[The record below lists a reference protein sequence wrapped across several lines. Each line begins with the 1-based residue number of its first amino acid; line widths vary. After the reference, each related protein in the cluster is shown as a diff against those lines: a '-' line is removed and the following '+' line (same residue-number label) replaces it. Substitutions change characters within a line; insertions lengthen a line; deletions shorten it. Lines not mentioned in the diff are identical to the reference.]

1 MPNAAG
7 RTLGWMIAPDGFAV
21 PDSIEPVIGWRAW
34 ALAPTPDGRPE
45 LRPIIYAGERWP
57 AGEPARAECPPH
69 ASSGHHAPEADCS
82 CGLYAVDGL
91 DRLPAVTGRDVT
103 VIGSVSMWGTL
114 IEHESG
120 LRAELA
126 YPDRLRLV
134 CGMCWH
140 ASVFSPDVVGVSR
153 TSRGTL
159 LALCERHARGTDGS
173 QPDPK
178 MLEREL
184 LSAYAADPLPN
195 EAVSA
200 VAAAWSHPTRR
211 ARRSWARMS
220 PASALMGV
228 LFFGV
233 FLALMALASTVR

>member
-1 MPNAAG
+1 MS
-7 RTLGWMIAPDGFAV
+7 APGGFAV
-21 PDSIEPVIGWRAW
+21 PDSIEPVTGWRAW
-34 ALAPTPDGRPE
+34 ALAQTPDGRPE

-69 ASSGHHAPEADCS
+69 ASSGHRAPEADCS

-134 CGMCWH
+134 CGVCWH
-140 ASVFSPDVVGVSR
+140 AGVFSPDVVGVTT
-153 TSRGTL
+153 TSRATL
-159 LALCERHARGTDGS
+159 LAVCDRHVRAAS
-173 QPDPK
+173 DPEPGPAA
-178 MLEREL
+178 LEREL
-184 LSAYAADPLPN
+184 LLAYAVDPLP
-195 EAVSA
+195 EDAVSG

-211 ARRSWARMS
+211 ARRPWARTS
-220 PASALMGV
+220 PASAAMGV

-233 FLALMALASTVR
+233 FLALMALASAVR

>member
-1 MPNAAG
+1 MDVSASG
-7 RTLGWMIAPDGFAV
+7 GFAV
-21 PDSIEPVIGWRAW
+21 PDSIEPVTAWRAW
-34 ALAPTPDGRPE
+34 ALAQTPDGRPE

-69 ASSGHHAPEADCS
+69 ASSGHRAPEADCS

-103 VIGSVSMWGTL
+103 VIGSVSIWGTL

-159 LALCERHARGTDGS
+159 LALCERHTRGADGS
-173 QPDPK
+173 EPDLW
-178 MLEREL
+178 MMEQEL
-184 LSAYAADPLPN
+184 LSAYGVGALPDD
-195 EAVSA
+195 AVSA

-220 PASALMGV
+220 PASAAMGV

-233 FLALMALASTVR
+233 FLALMAFASTVR

>member
-1 MPNAAG
+1 MS
-7 RTLGWMIAPDGFAV
+7 APDGFAV
-21 PDSIEPVIGWRAW
+21 PDSIEPVTGWRAW
-34 ALAPTPDGRPE
+34 ALARSPDGRPE
-45 LRPIIYAGERWP
+45 LRPIIYAGERWL
-57 AGEPARAECPPH
+57 AGAVARAECPPH

-120 LRAELA
+120 LRAEFA

-140 ASVFSPDVVGVSR
+140 AGVFSTDVVGVST

-159 LALCERHARGTDGS
+159 LALCERHARGATASEAG
-173 QPDPK
+173 PAE
-178 MLEREL
+178 LERGL
-184 LSAYAADPLPN
+184 LSAYGVEPLPAD
-195 EAVSA
+195 AVSA
-200 VAAAWSHPTRR
+200 VATAWNHPTRR

-220 PASALMGV
+220 PASAAMGV

-233 FLALMALASTVR
+233 FLALMALASAVR

>member
-1 MPNAAG
+1 M
-7 RTLGWMIAPDGFAV
+7 
-21 PDSIEPVIGWRAW
+21 
-34 ALAPTPDGRPE
+34 TPDGRPE

-57 AGEPARAECPPH
+57 AGAVARAECPPH

-120 LRAELA
+120 LRAEFA

-140 ASVFSPDVVGVSR
+140 AGAFSPDVVGVST

-159 LALCERHARGTDGS
+159 LALCDRHARGATASEPG
-173 QPDPK
+173 PVE
-178 MLEREL
+178 LEREL
-184 LSAYAADPLPN
+184 LSAYGGRSAAGGRRERGGGRVEPSDPARPAIVGAHVSGVGRDGRPVLRRVPGVDGARVGR
-195 EAVSA
+195 AVN
-200 VAAAWSHPTRR
+200 RDR
-211 ARRSWARMS
+211 AR
-220 PASALMGV
+220 
-228 LFFGV
+228 
-233 FLALMALASTVR
+233 

>member
-1 MPNAAG
+1 MS
-7 RTLGWMIAPDGFAV
+7 APDGFAV
-21 PDSIEPVIGWRAW
+21 PDSIEPVAGWRAW
-34 ALAPTPDGRPE
+34 ALARTRDGRPE

-57 AGEPARAECPPH
+57 AGTVARAECPPH

-134 CGMCWH
+134 CGECWH
-140 ASVFSPDVVGVSR
+140 AGVFSPDVVGISE

-159 LALCERHARGTDGS
+159 LALCDRHARGATGS
-173 QPDPK
+173 EQEPGE
-178 MLEREL
+178 LEREL
-184 LSAYAADPLPN
+184 LSAYAVDPLP
-195 EAVSA
+195 EDAVSA

-220 PASALMGV
+220 PASAAMGL

-233 FLALMALASTVR
+233 FLALVALASAVR

>member
-1 MPNAAG
+1 MSAS
-7 RTLGWMIAPDGFAV
+7 DGFAV
-21 PDSIEPVIGWRAW
+21 PDAIEPVTGWRAW
-34 ALAPTPDGRPE
+34 ALARTPDGRPE

-57 AGEPARAECPPH
+57 AGAVARAECPPH

-82 CGLYAVDGL
+82 CGLYAVDGI

-140 ASVFSPDVVGVSR
+140 AGVFSPDVVGVS
-153 TSRGTL
+153 TTGRGML
-159 LALCERHARGTDGS
+159 LALCDRHARGATASEPG
-173 QPDPK
+173 PAE
-178 MLEREL
+178 LEREL
-184 LSAYAADPLPN
+184 LSAYAVDPLP
-195 EAVSA
+195 EDAVGA

-211 ARRSWARMS
+211 ARRSWARTS
-220 PASALMGV
+220 PASAAMGV

>member
-1 MPNAAG
+1 VSASV
-7 RTLGWMIAPDGFAV
+7 GFAV
-21 PDSIEPVIGWRAW
+21 PDTIEPVTGWRAW
-34 ALAPTPDGRPE
+34 ALARTPDGRPE

-57 AGEPARAECPPH
+57 AGAVARAECPPH
-69 ASSGHHAPEADCS
+69 AASGHRAPEADCS

-134 CGMCWH
+134 CGVCWH
-140 ASVFSPDVVGVSR
+140 AGVFSPVVVGVTE

-159 LALCERHARGTDGS
+159 LAVCDRHARGASDPEPG
-173 QPDPK
+173 QPA
-178 MLEREL
+178 LEREL
-184 LSAYAADPLPN
+184 LSAYAVDPLP
-195 EAVSA
+195 EDAVNA
-200 VAAAWSHPTRR
+200 VAAAWSHPSRR
-211 ARRSWARMS
+211 ARRPWASMS
-220 PASALMGV
+220 PASAAMGV
-228 LFFGV
+228 LFFGL

>member
-1 MPNAAG
+1 MGAGANAG
-7 RTLGWMIAPDGFAV
+7 R
-21 PDSIEPVIGWRAW
+21 
-34 ALAPTPDGRPE
+34 RPE

-57 AGEPARAECPPH
+57 AGAAAHAECPPY
-69 ASSGHHAPEADCS
+69 ASSGHRAPDADCS

-126 YPDRLRLV
+126 YPDRLRLI
-134 CGMCWH
+134 CGECWH
-140 ASVFSPDVVGVSR
+140 AGAFSPDVVGVSR

-173 QPDPK
+173 ESIPK

-184 LSAYAADPLPN
+184 LSAYGVDPLPDD
-195 EAVSA
+195 AVSA

-211 ARRSWARMS
+211 ARRPWARMS
-220 PASALMGV
+220 PASAAMGV

>member
-1 MPNAAG
+1 MS
-7 RTLGWMIAPDGFAV
+7 APHGFAV
-21 PDSIEPVIGWRAW
+21 PDSIEPMRGWRAW
-34 ALAPTPDGRPE
+34 ALARSADGRPE

-120 LRAELA
+120 LRAQFA

-134 CGMCWH
+134 CGTCWH

-153 TSRGTL
+153 TSRGTM

-173 QPDPK
+173 ELDPRK
-178 MLEREL
+178 LEREL
-184 LSAYAADPLPN
+184 LSAYAVGALPGD
-195 EAVSA
+195 AVSA
-200 VAAAWSHPTRR
+200 VATAWSHPTRR

-220 PASALMGV
+220 PASAAMGV

>member
-1 MPNAAG
+1 M
-7 RTLGWMIAPDGFAV
+7 
-21 PDSIEPVIGWRAW
+21 
-34 ALAPTPDGRPE
+34 
-45 LRPIIYAGERWP
+45 
-57 AGEPARAECPPH
+57 
-69 ASSGHHAPEADCS
+69 
-82 CGLYAVDGL
+82 DGL

-126 YPDRLRLV
+126 YPDRLRLI
-134 CGMCWH
+134 CGECWR
-140 ASVFSPDVVGVSR
+140 AGAFSPDVVGVSE

-159 LALCERHARGTDGS
+159 LALCDRHARGSTDPEPG
-173 QPDPK
+173 PET
-178 MLEREL
+178 LEREL
-184 LSAYAADPLPN
+184 LSAYAVDPLP
-195 EAVSA
+195 EDAVSA

-220 PASALMGV
+220 PASAAMGV